1 MIPPAVVTAIVF
13 VYGLVLGSVLNVVIH
28 RLPLEISLW
37 KPRSRCPA
45 CGALVRWFDNLP
57 LISFLWLRG
66 RCRSCRT
73 PISWRYPVVELATG
87 TLLALV
93 HHRLGLTLP
102 AAEAGVLV
110 LLLVPLAFIDLDHH
124 LLPDVLTLPGI
135 VLGLAGAAAEGWLL
149 QPSGHRLVPL
159 VDATIGTV
167 LGAAIPA
174 LVIVAYRWLRG
185 KEGMGWGDVKLLAM
199 LGAFLGWRGMLM
211 SLMLGV
217 VSGAIVGLALIAGGR
232 GKADTELPFG
242 TFLCGAGVVVL
253 LWAHQLARL
262 VWGSGS

>member
-13 VYGLVLGSVLNVVIH
+13 VYGLVLGSFLNVVIH

-45 CGALVRWFDNLP
+45 CGALVRWFDNVP
-57 LISFLWLRG
+57 LLSFLWLRG
-66 RCRSCRT
+66 RCRSCRA
-73 PISWRYPVVELATG
+73 PISWRYPAVELATG
-87 TLLALV
+87 VLLALV

-110 LLLVPLAFIDLDHH
+110 LLLVPLALIDLDHH

-135 VLGLAGAAAEGWLL
+135 GLGLAGAAAEGWLL
-149 QPSGHRLVPL
+149 PPSAQRLVPL
-159 VDATIGTV
+159 FDAAVGAA

-174 LVIVAYRWLRG
+174 AVIVAYRWLRG
-185 KEGMGWGDVKLLAM
+185 REGMGWGDVKLLAM

-211 SLMLGV
+211 SLMLGAIA
-217 VSGAIVGLALIAGGR
+217 GGIVGLALIAAGR
-232 GKADTELPFG
+232 GKTDTELPFG
-242 TFLCGAGVVVL
+242 TFLCAAGVVVL
-253 LWAHQLARL
+253 LWAHQLAWL
-262 VWGSGS
+262 IWGRGP